1 MVAQFIRL
9 LREQSHQEKKTP
21 KECNFD
27 MRFFAMKNDLPTGS
41 SHCLKIAKMSHY
53 VKNFK
58 IKLYSEN
65 SNVMTLEQFCQMRL
79 FKRFS
84 NTV

>member
-41 SHCLKIAKMSHY
+41 SHCLKIAKMSQY
-53 VKNFK
+53 AKNSK
-58 IKLYSEN
+58 VNLYSKN
-65 SNVMTLEQFCQMRL
+65 SNVLILKVCHTSLAIL
-79 FKRFS
+79 S
-84 NTV
+84 NETF